1 MRKIVLTL
9 AALAAFGIAL
19 PVATTEPANA
29 ETVIIKKQN
38 RGHHYGWRNHRAE
51 RVVVVKKRHRHHH
64 NGGAVIMSNRF
75 QLRPRFRVQSRPPRV
90 GSEWAY
96 PCSA

>member
-19 PVATTEPANA
+19 PVAATEPASA
-29 ETVIIKKQN
+29 ETVIIKKKHN

-51 RVVVVKKRHRHHH
+51 RVVIVKKRHRYHH
-64 NGGAVIMSNRF
+64 NRGTVIIR
-75 QLRPRFRVQSRPPRV
+75 
-90 GSEWAY
+90 
-96 PCSA
+96 